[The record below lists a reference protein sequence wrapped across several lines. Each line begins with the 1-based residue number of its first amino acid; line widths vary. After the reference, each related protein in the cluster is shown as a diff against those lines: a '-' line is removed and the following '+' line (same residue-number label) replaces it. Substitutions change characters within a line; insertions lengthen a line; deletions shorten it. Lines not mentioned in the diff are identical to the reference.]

1 MTVRHTRYETRL
13 IHYPQVVQWQ
23 VIEVSFSLCADE
35 HRRTLFIGDAPTAFE
50 AFKAAQAEINKLQR
64 K

>member
-1 MTVRHTRYETRL
+1 MIKPDRYEIRL
-13 IHYPQVVQWQ
+13 ICYPQVCQWQ
-23 VIEVSFSLCADE
+23 VIEVTFSLCADE
-35 HRRTLFIGDAPTAFE
+35 HRRTLSIGDAPTNFE